1 MSITSFIKP
10 NLLLKFFS
18 ISLLFSSL
26 LVFPCFS
33 ISYFFPQVDIS
44 LNPILFFLWSFF
56 IVFFLVLLT
65 HKQNKKQISLVEE
78 NSNFW
83 KTQTQHLTK
92 VNEAYSRFVPNE
104 FLSLLEKDSMLDVK
118 LGDHIQKEMTI
129 LFSDIRQFTEM
140 SERMT
145 PQENFN
151 FLNSYLEIIG
161 PIIRKHNGFIDKY
174 IGDAIMALFAGDPDN
189 ALQAAIEMQEELRLF
204 NFERALNGLD
214 PVKVG
219 IGIHTGNLILGTI
232 GEKERMEG
240 TVIADAVNLAS
251 RIESLTK
258 EYYTSILISEFSVRK
273 MKDSKKFLLREI
285 DYVVVKGKSNVITVL
300 ECFDVDPK
308 DTAEKKKL
316 STPYLFAGLFNFQS
330 GNYEEALQNF
340 IAVQDISLEDP
351 IPVLHIKR
359 CQDILAN
366 FANNP
371 YKSEINPSEIKIMI
385 IDDNEAIL
393 KLIEKILKKNKYQ
406 TMLCES
412 GKVTLR
418 KLPMF
423 QADVFL
429 VDLQL
434 PDIDGLD
441 LVEKIKANLNSEIS
455 NPIFIITTGE
465 KSENHLLRANDLGIR
480 DFLRKPIDFKELM
493 DVIHKRLVEINKR
506 KPII

>member
-1 MSITSFIKP
+1 M
-10 NLLLKFFS
+10 
-18 ISLLFSSL
+18 
-26 LVFPCFS
+26 
-33 ISYFFPQVDIS
+33 
-44 LNPILFFLWSFF
+44 
-56 IVFFLVLLT
+56 
-65 HKQNKKQISLVEE
+65 
-78 NSNFW
+78 
-83 KTQTQHLTK
+83 
-92 VNEAYSRFVPNE
+92 
-104 FLSLLEKDSMLDVK
+104 
-118 LGDHIQKEMTI
+118 
-129 LFSDIRQFTEM
+129 
-140 SERMT
+140 
-145 PQENFN
+145 
-151 FLNSYLEIIG
+151 
-161 PIIRKHNGFIDKY
+161 
-174 IGDAIMALFAGDPDN
+174 
-189 ALQAAIEMQEELRLF
+189 
-204 NFERALNGLD
+204 
-214 PVKVG
+214 
-219 IGIHTGNLILGTI
+219 
-232 GEKERMEG
+232 
-240 TVIADAVNLAS
+240 
-251 RIESLTK
+251 
-258 EYYTSILISEFSVRK
+258 
-273 MKDSKKFLLREI
+273 
-285 DYVVVKGKSNVITVL
+285 
-300 ECFDVDPK
+300 
-308 DTAEKKKL
+308 
-316 STPYLFAGLFNFQS
+316 NFQS

>member
-1 MSITSFIKP
+1 MSLTSYFKNKSRV
-10 NLLLKFFS
+10 NLIILVIVISFLLAS
-18 ISLLFSSL
+18 YI
-26 LVFPCFS
+26 LVFHFLES
-33 ISYFFPQVDIS
+33 KF
-44 LNPILFFLWSFF
+44 ILGLVNL
-56 IVFFLVLLT
+56 IVLVLTILLIQ
-65 HKQNKKQISLVEE
+65 KKNKEVTTSVEKNIS
-78 NSNFW
+78 FW
-83 KTQTQHLTK
+83 KEKALHLNK
-92 VNEAYSRFVPNE
+92 INEAYSRFVPNE
-104 FLSLLEKDSMLDVK
+104 FLKLLEKESMLDVK

-140 SERMT
+140 SEKMT

-151 FLNSYLEIIG
+151 FLNSYLEVIG

-174 IGDAIMALFAGDPDN
+174 IGDAIMALFAGEPDD
-189 ALQAAIEMQEELRLF
+189 ALLAAIEMQEELRIF
-204 NFERALNGLD
+204 NFERASRGLE

-258 EYYTSILISEFSVRK
+258 EYYTSILVSEFSVRK
-273 MKDSKKFLLREI
+273 MKNPKQFLLREI

-300 ECFDVDPK
+300 ECFDIDPK
-308 DTAEKKKL
+308 EKADKKKL

-330 GNYEEALQNF
+330 GNYEEAMQNF
-340 IAVQDISLEDP
+340 ISVQDISLEDP

-371 YKSEINPSEIKIMI
+371 NKSEINSAEIKIMI

-393 KLIEKILKKNKYQ
+393 KLVEKILKKNKYQ

-412 GKVTLR
+412 AKDTLR
-418 KLPMF
+418 KLPNF
-423 QADVFL
+423 AADVFL

-434 PDIDGLD
+434 PDFNGLD
-441 LVEKIKANLNSEIS
+441 LIEKIQSEYVATKFK
-455 NPIFIITTGE
+455 PIFIITTGE
-465 KSENHLLRANDLGIR
+465 ESEEYLLRANELGIW

-493 DVIHKRLVEINKR
+493 DIIYKRLVERNN
-506 KPII
+506 